1 MRRPSTLT
9 QSTLS
14 YASSRT
20 KQTEEERELFT
31 CSSILETALIMVRD
45 LFYFI
50 VGAFGFDPTP
60 RLPSR
65 ARGLAPSSP
74 VPNAPDNA
82 KSVKQHPPL
91 PKSRLLFLLFYYKSY
106 FIPLMLLS
114 KFREEERESKRMK
127 NEGMRL
133 RNAKF
138 INVILSLCDF

>member
-65 ARGLAPSSP
+65 ARGLAPSRPGSQRP
-74 VPNAPDNA
+74 RQCQKRQAT
-82 KSVKQHPPL
+82 SSSSQ
-91 PKSRLLFLLFYYKSY
+91 
-106 FIPLMLLS
+106 IP
-114 KFREEERESKRMK
+114 
-127 NEGMRL
+127 
-133 RNAKF
+133 
-138 INVILSLCDF
+138 ITLSLILL